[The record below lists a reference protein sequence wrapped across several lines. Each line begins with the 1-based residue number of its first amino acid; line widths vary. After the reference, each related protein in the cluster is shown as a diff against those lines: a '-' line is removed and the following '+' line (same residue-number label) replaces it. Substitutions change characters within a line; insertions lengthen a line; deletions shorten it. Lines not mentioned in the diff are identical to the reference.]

1 MRNRILQRLE
11 DKKRQRYIGS
21 SPIVTTDYYH
31 TTIPFE
37 SHLDTTYERREE
49 HEEDPGN
56 PIYDRIY
63 NAKSGGPR
71 KYNMGGNSPSA
82 GMTGLKSKLKGLGSL
97 SHVDFSKLHESTDPV
112 IPTPPNPNMLQSA
125 KDSGFIGSGQNI
137 LQTLNPRKSGGRR
150 YEAGGVDLP
159 GGQMN
164 PIPGSDAVEFIG
176 QSHDQGGILLD
187 NQTEVEDKET
197 MDKVTMKDGG
207 KHDYFFSHHLK
218 EGGVPFAELH
228 KQILA
233 DGGDQSEIDYLAA
246 MQEEKAGRKND
257 KVQTAKLGGIMQYSN
272 GGTFKAHSEKSQKI
286 IELLRANGYDV
297 PDASDLNNPDI
308 SINQKY
314 RGKGY
319 YSDEGV
325 DLSSEANRKDF
336 YERNKAMLHKIDSDG
351 DGVMDI
357 DSWDDFDPK
366 VHTSHFQ
373 GQFNDEIST
382 LFNNDPKLMKAFED
396 EGYTVDDLKQFGF
409 YDSEGGADT
418 GEDNAFG
425 QYTWSRTNPLGKKTE
440 PCPPPAGGCP
450 EGQSWNQETCACEGG
465 YTITEEDKTVTKKKK
480 DWAGAALGLGSMI
493 PAVMAF
499 TEEPDY
505 MDEPDLQSP
514 GIVKAERVAKQHLD
528 RVDFNDQIARNA
540 NDATAMNKF
549 IETSGGGPANIANKM
564 AAYAKKQA
572 GDRDIKAQEA
582 KANIAIANEEAVL
595 DNKRKA
601 YNSEAALNAS
611 KFNVTSQEAAQAANI
626 RNKMYVDEFNRGAD
640 AATKDRKLN
649 AMQYGINTLAQL
661 HRDRLTSQ
669 ASDNL
674 ASAVDGQRGALNRFF
689 NRNSETTT
697 EGSEETT
704 TTETSSSTRKV
715 PVPQKRGGYRK
726 FKRLRK
732 YGK

>member
-1 MRNRILQRLE
+1 
-11 DKKRQRYIGS
+11 
-21 SPIVTTDYYH
+21 
-31 TTIPFE
+31 
-37 SHLDTTYERREE
+37 
-49 HEEDPGN
+49 
-56 PIYDRIY
+56 
-63 NAKSGGPR
+63 
-71 KYNMGGNSPSA
+71 
-82 GMTGLKSKLKGLGSL
+82 
-97 SHVDFSKLHESTDPV
+97 
-112 IPTPPNPNMLQSA
+112 
-125 KDSGFIGSGQNI
+125 
-137 LQTLNPRKSGGRR
+137 
-150 YEAGGVDLP
+150 
-159 GGQMN
+159 
-164 PIPGSDAVEFIG
+164 
-176 QSHDQGGILLD
+176 
-187 NQTEVEDKET
+187 
-197 MDKVTMKDGG
+197 MKDGG

-246 MQEEKAGRKND
+246 MQEDKAGRKNN
-257 KVQTAKLGGIMQYSN
+257 VQTAKLGGVMQYSK
-272 GGTFKAHSEKSQKI
+272 GGTFKAHSDKSQAI
-286 IELLRANGYDV
+286 IELLRKQGYDV

-319 YSDEGV
+319 YSDKGV
-325 DLSSEANRKDF
+325 DLSSDANRKDF
-336 YERNKAMLHKIDSDG
+336 YNRNKDMLHKIDSDG

-357 DSWDDFDPK
+357 DSWDDFDPQ

-382 LFNNDPKLMKAFED
+382 LFNNDPELMAAFEK

-409 YDSEGGADT
+409 YDSPGGADT

-425 QYTWSRTNPLGKKTE
+425 QYTWSRTNPLGKKVPE
-440 PCPPPAGGCP
+440 PCKPPEGGCP
-450 EGQSWNQETCACEGG
+450 ENQSWNQEKCICEGG
-465 YTITEEDKTVTKKKK
+465 YTITEEDKTVTKKKR

-499 TEEPDY
+499 TEKPDY
-505 MDEPDLQSP
+505 MEEPDLQSP

-626 RNKMYVDEFNRGAD
+626 RNRMYVDEFNRGAD

-649 AMQYGINTLAQL
+649 AVQYGVNTLAQL

-674 ASAVDGQRGALNRFF
+674 ASAVDGQRGALDRFF
-689 NRNSETTT
+689 KRNSKETT

-704 TTETSSSTRKV
+704 TTTSSSSTTKV
-715 PVPQKRGGYRK
+715 PVPIKKGGWRSLILRRK
-726 FKRLRK
+726 K